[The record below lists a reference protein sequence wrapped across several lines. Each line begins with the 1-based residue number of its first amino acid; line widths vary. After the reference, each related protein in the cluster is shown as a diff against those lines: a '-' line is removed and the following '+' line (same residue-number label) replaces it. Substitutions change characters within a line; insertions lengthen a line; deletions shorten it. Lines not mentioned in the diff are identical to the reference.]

1 VNDLNKFLHRHQT
14 MVLVELGEKDI
25 SYFKNLEAIDPWTHH
40 SVHPDEVSGALTV
53 EETTPGKHEVKI
65 AELSTGHRTGA
76 DLPPGAV
83 SFHTHNV
90 APGDVFHPNMSTDVP
105 SWQDFRTI
113 AIQSL
118 TGGLKDHLVFT
129 PNYSYVISVGPTLM
143 ENLRE
148 QARLSKNSL
157 TTFATGKTQGRYT
170 ALVNHI
176 GANYGSNFIAHWIE
190 EMRSV
195 GFVIEQR
202 REGQPLYFDYTG
214 PLPASQDMSVP
225 LDPDAPDYTVWAII
239 AAVALLVLMVL
250 YVIWK

>member
-1 VNDLNKFLHRHQT
+1 
-14 MVLVELGEKDI
+14 MVLVPLGEKARQ
-25 SYFKNLEAIDPWTHH
+25 YFKNHDRIDLWTHH

-53 EETTPGKHEVKI
+53 QETAPGKHEVKI
-65 AELSTGHRTGA
+65 AELTTGHRTGA
-76 DLPPGAV
+76 TLPPGAV

-90 APGDVFHPNMSTDVP
+90 APGDVFHANLSTDVP
-105 SWQDFRTI
+105 SWEDFRTI

-118 TGGLKDHLVFT
+118 TAGLKDHLIFT
-129 PNYSYVISVGPTLM
+129 PNYSYVISVGPILM
-143 ENLRE
+143 GNLQE

-157 TTFATGKTQGRYT
+157 TTFATGKTQARYT

-176 GANYGSNFIAHWIE
+176 GSNYGATFIERWIE

-214 PLPASQDMSVP
+214 PLPASQNISVP
-225 LDPDAPDYTVWAII
+225 LEPDTPDYTVWSIVA
-239 AAVALLVLMVL
+239 AAVLLVLMIL
-250 YVIWK
+250 YIIWK

>member
-1 VNDLNKFLHRHQT
+1 

>member
-1 VNDLNKFLHRHQT
+1 
-14 MVLVELGEKDI
+14 MVLIELGEKDVQ
-25 SYFKNLEAIDPWTHH
+25 YFKNLEAIDPWTHH
-40 SVHPDEVSGALTV
+40 SVHPDEVSGAITV
-53 EETTPGKHEVKI
+53 QEMAPGKHEIKI
-65 AELSTGHRTGA
+65 AELTTGHRTGA
-76 DLPPGAV
+76 TLPPGAV

-90 APGDVFHPNMSTDVP
+90 APGDVFHANLSTDVP

-118 TGGLKDHLVFT
+118 TAGLKDHLIFT

-143 ENLRE
+143 GNLQE

-157 TTFATGKTQGRYT
+157 TTFATGKTQARYT
-170 ALVNHI
+170 ALVNHV
-176 GANYGSNFIAHWIE
+176 GANYGANFIAHWIE

-214 PLPASQDMSVP
+214 PLPASQDISVP
-225 LDPDAPDYTVWAII
+225 LEPDTPAWAIV
-239 AAVALLVLMVL
+239 AAGVLLVLMAL